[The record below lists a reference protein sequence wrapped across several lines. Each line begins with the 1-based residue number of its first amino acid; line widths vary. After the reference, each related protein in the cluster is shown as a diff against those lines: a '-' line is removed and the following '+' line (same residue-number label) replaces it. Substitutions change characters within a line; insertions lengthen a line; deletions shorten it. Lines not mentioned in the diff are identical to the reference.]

1 MRNFATWLACTLICV
16 GCGNDFAPGSRVEKL
31 RLLAL
36 RADLPTAHP
45 GETVS
50 LEALA
55 YDPEGRALTWGW
67 ATCPTPEGSTVDAC
81 LAALDPSTVVLAE
94 DMPTHTISIAED
106 ALPEGVGR
114 EAAYVG
120 VIVAVCPGTLELVPS
135 EGSPF
140 TCRDGEGNTLALYE
154 HEVGMKRIR
163 VRERDRNENP
173 ALLGVTLDGQ
183 PWPEDEVPTLAPCT
197 TDEIDTCEE
206 TTVHAVEV
214 SVGPIESGVDE
225 LGVEFEEQTLVQY
238 YATAGHFE
246 HELRTA
252 ASPATTFA
260 ATGEGELTLWFVV
273 RDERGGSSWT
283 SRRVRLGV
291 E

>member
-1 MRNFATWLACTLICV
+1 MT
-16 GCGNDFAPGSRVEKL
+16 
-31 RLLAL
+31 
-36 RADLPTAHP
+36 
-45 GETVS
+45 
-50 LEALA
+50 
-55 YDPEGRALTWGW
+55 YD
-67 ATCPTPEGSTVDAC
+67 
-81 LAALDPSTVVLAE
+81 
-94 DMPTHTISIAED
+94 D
-106 ALPEGVGR
+106 ALPFAGNVRFGLTIDIINGGVECGGATTTAQVEDR
-114 EAAYVG
+114 VG
-120 VIVAVCPGTLELVPS
+120 FYRRYA
-135 EGSPF
+135 
-140 TCRDGEGNTLALYE
+140 
-154 HEVGMKRIR
+154 
-163 VRERDRNENP
+163 